1 VADLGRV
8 ARSLNLRPA
17 PRVFTDVGRALL
29 LATVAALL
37 LGAAPVRADSILYRC
52 FPNLCSVG
60 SDGSGQTQLTRDG
73 AEPGPVYA
81 ALSATRD
88 GSRLGVSFGNEAYVL
103 DGRGR
108 RVAGPHPHS
117 GGAVL
122 VTQIS
127 PDGGQL
133 ATIETITETLA
144 PYPGGIPT
152 PHQVPYL
159 FLAAA
164 DGSGRETVSR
174 STATTAWLGGRLL
187 RDDRADEAP
196 FEQQICLLA
205 SNTDFPCERLV
216 AAEPGHELWDP
227 AVSPDG
233 TLVAATRAPLD
244 GFSGDIAIYS
254 AATAQLVRV
263 VSSGPSDN
271 APTWSPD
278 GRSIAFARGDG
289 GLWVASATGTPGSE
303 RRILASG
310 IQPVWV
316 RGGGRP
322 RLTGPKRARAAKRVR
337 LRVAGVP
344 AGARVRL
351 QRRAGGRWRTLATRR
366 AGAASVTFRLRL
378 ARGRAVLRAQVRAGG
393 AATAVT
399 RTLTVKVR

>member
-1 VADLGRV
+1 VRVITEV
-8 ARSLNLRPA
+8 ARP
-17 PRVFTDVGRALL
+17 PRVVL
-29 LATVAALL
+29 LAAFAVLALS
-37 LGAAPVRADSILYRC
+37 AAPARADSILYRC
-52 FPNLCSVG
+52 FPNLCRVG
-60 SDGSGQTQLTRDG
+60 TDGSGRTQLTHDG

-81 ALSATRD
+81 SLSATRD
-88 GSRLGVSFGNEAYVL
+88 GSRLGVSFGNDAYVL
-103 DGRGR
+103 DARGR
-108 RVAGPHPHS
+108 RVSGPHPHS

-133 ATIETITETLA
+133 ATIETITETLS
-144 PYPGGIPT
+144 PFPGGPPT

-164 DGSGRETVSR
+164 DGSGRDTVAR

-187 RDDRADEAP
+187 RDDAADEAP
-196 FEQQICLLA
+196 FEQRICLLT
-205 SNTDFPCERLV
+205 SNADFPCERLV
-216 AAEPGHELWDP
+216 AADAGHELWDP

-289 GLWVASATGTPGSE
+289 GLWVTSAAGAPGSE

-316 RGGGRP
+316 SGGGRP

-337 LRVAGVP
+337 LRVSGAP
-344 AGARVRL
+344 RGARVRL
-351 QRRAGGRWRTLATRR
+351 QRRAGRRWRTLATHR
-366 AGAASVTFRLRL
+366 AGATTTTFRLRL
-378 ARGRAVLRAQVRAGG
+378 ARGRATLRAQVRDGS
-393 AATAVT
+393 VSK
-399 RTLTVKVR
+399 TLVVRVR